1 VTILRRI
8 PWWAWASLGA
18 GVVLFG
24 AFLSLRNNPVGP
36 LLMLAG
42 GGGGAEAVKRRAG
55 RARSASRR
63 SPLPPVP
70 QPVEPP
76 EKRNLEWS
84 DERTAARPR
93 PGAR

>member
-1 VTILRRI
+1 MWLRRV
-8 PWWAWASLGA
+8 PWWAWAALGGA
-18 GVVLFG
+18 LLLFG
-24 AFLSLRNNPVGP
+24 GWLSLRDNPAGP
-36 LLMLAG
+36 LLMLLG
-42 GGGGAEAVKRRAG
+42 GGGGADAVKRRAG
-55 RARSASRR
+55 RARSSARR